1 MESNQIKLLSA
12 LAKKLKS
19 EEKNKAKALTSLQA
33 AKILD
38 KKGRFTKP
46 YRNLEKV
53 VLSSH

>member
-12 LAKKLKS
+12 LAKKLKF
-19 EEKNKAKALTSLQA
+19 ENNDKEKAVASLQS

-38 KKGRFTKP
+38 KDGKFTKP

-53 VLSSH
+53 ILSTK

>member
-12 LAKKLKS
+12 LAKKLKF
-19 EEKNKAKALTSLQA
+19 ENNDKVKAVASLQS

-38 KKGRFTKP
+38 KDGKFTKP

-53 VLSSH
+53 ILSAK

>member
-19 EEKNKAKALTSLQA
+19 EEKNKAKALTSLQS

-38 KKGRFTKP
+38 KNGRFTKP
-46 YRNLEKV
+46 YKNLEKV
-53 VLSSH
+53 VLSID

>member
-1 MESNQIKLLSA
+1 MESNQIKLLYK

-19 EEKNKAKALTSLQA
+19 QENDKTKALSSLQS

-38 KKGRFTKP
+38 KNGRFTKP

-53 VLSSH
+53 VLKTK

>member
-12 LAKKLKS
+12 LAKKLKF
-19 EEKNKAKALTSLQA
+19 ENNDKVKAVASLQS

-38 KKGRFTKP
+38 KDGKFTKP

-53 VLSSH
+53 ILSTK

>member
-1 MESNQIKLLSA
+1 MESNQIKLLYE

-19 EEKNKAKALTSLQA
+19 QENDKAKALTSLQS

-38 KKGRFTKP
+38 KRGRFTKP

-53 VLSSH
+53 VLKTK